1 MADIYIWLVCGWAW
15 LKNRADMTSLP
26 LYIDH
31 FHLADHLNPDLL
43 RRLHVFQYPTGTAIF
58 AQSGEQQMLYWLVA
72 GKLQVNILHPN
83 GKYSVLAFLTPLAMV
98 GDLELFGDEATQT
111 NVICTEPSTLLGLA
125 KADVLQFGY
134 DDPRFLRLVITH
146 LSAKLTA
153 TSHLQSRA
161 VLPLVYQLAAYLL
174 NQPTRADGKIVL
186 ESKADLAAMLGTTS
200 RHLNR
205 TLRHLESEG
214 IIQLEGKT
222 LILLDLTALRQY
234 VSDE

>member
-1 MADIYIWLVCGWAW
+1 MNSI
-15 LKNRADMTSLP
+15 TSF
-26 LYIDH
+26 IDH

-43 RRLHVFQYPTGTAIF
+43 CRLHLFQYPTGTAIF
-58 AQSGEQQMLYWLVA
+58 AQSGEQQMLYFLVS

-98 GDLELFGDEATQT
+98 GDLELFGSDTTQT

-125 KADVLQFGY
+125 KADALQFGY
-134 DDPRFLRLVITH
+134 DDPKFLRLVITH

-174 NQPTRADGKIVL
+174 NQPTHPDGKIVL
-186 ESKADLAAMLGTTS
+186 ESKADLAAMLGTTP

-205 TLRHLESEG
+205 TLKHLETED
-214 IIQLEGKT
+214 IIRLKGKT
-222 LILLDLTALRQY
+222 LTLLDLSALRQY
-234 VSDE
+234 VSGE

>member
-1 MADIYIWLVCGWAW
+1 
-15 LKNRADMTSLP
+15 MTSLP
-26 LYIDH
+26 YYIDH
-31 FHLADHLNPDLL
+31 FHLADHLNPELL
-43 RRLHVFQYPTGTAIF
+43 RRLHLFQYPTGTAIF

-98 GDLELFGDEATQT
+98 GDLELFGDSATQT
-111 NVICTEPSTLLGLA
+111 NVICIEPSTLLGLA
-125 KADVLQFGY
+125 KADALQFGY

-161 VLPLVYQLAAYLL
+161 VLPLIYQLAAYLL
-174 NQPTRADGKIVL
+174 NQPARPDGKIGL
-186 ESKADLAAMLGTTS
+186 ESKADLAALLGTTP

-205 TLRHLESEG
+205 TLRHLETEG
-214 IIQLEGKT
+214 IIQVEGKT
-222 LILLDLTALRQY
+222 LTLLDLPALRQY
-234 VSDE
+234 VSDS